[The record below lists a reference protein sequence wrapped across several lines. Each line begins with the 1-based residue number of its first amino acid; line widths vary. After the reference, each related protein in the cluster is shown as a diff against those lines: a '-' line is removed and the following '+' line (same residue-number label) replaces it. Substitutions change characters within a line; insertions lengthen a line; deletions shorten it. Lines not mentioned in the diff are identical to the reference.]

1 MLGDVCETGGMRLTL
16 RGLTLV
22 VLTAVVSLFVGV
34 VPASA
39 HSRLISISPKD
50 GASVPGSPP
59 AIVLTFNEDVNPQ
72 FVSVRVTDGEG
83 TVVAGDDA
91 AAQGPVVTAPV
102 AEPMSA
108 GTYKV
113 TYRVV
118 SADSHPISGSTTFT
132 VEGDAQASPTA
143 PSESP
148 SGSSAAPSASTSSP
162 AAEPSP
168 SESTVAG
175 DTDTAASGGTPAAV
189 WILVFAGLAAAV
201 AATFY
206 AVRRDGAGA

>member
-1 MLGDVCETGGMRLTL
+1 MLRGVCDTGAMRLTL
-16 RGLTLV
+16 RGLILV
-22 VLTAVVSLFVGV
+22 VLTALVGLFVGV

-50 GASVPGSPP
+50 GASVPASPP

-91 AAQGPVVTAPV
+91 AAQGAVVTAPV

-132 VEGDAQASPTA
+132 VAGDAQASPTA
-143 PSESP
+143 GSP
-148 SGSSAAPSASTSSP
+148 SPSATAPEPSASASTPEAS
-162 AAEPSP
+162 PSP
-168 SESTVAG
+168 STTDVAG
-175 DTDTAASGGTPAAV
+175 DADTAASDGPPTFV
-189 WILVFAGLAAAV
+189 WFVLGAGVLAALG
-201 AATFY
+201 AA
-206 AVRRDGAGA
+206 AIAMRRSRNSA

>member
-1 MLGDVCETGGMRLTL
+1 MLRVVCDTGAMRLSL

-22 VLTAVVSLFVGV
+22 VLTAVVGLFVGV

-91 AAQGPVVTAPV
+91 AAQGAVVTAPV

-132 VEGDAQASPTA
+132 VAGDAQASPTA
-143 PSESP
+143 DSP
-148 SGSSAAPSASTSSP
+148 SPSAT
-162 AAEPSP
+162 AAEPSASASTPAVSP
-168 SESTVAG
+168 SPSRTDVAG
-175 DTDTAASGGTPAAV
+175 DAGSAGSDGPPSFVWFVLGAGVIAALGGAVVAMRRSRDTA
-189 WILVFAGLAAAV
+189 
-201 AATFY
+201 
-206 AVRRDGAGA
+206 

>member
-1 MLGDVCETGGMRLTL
+1 MLRDVCDTGAMRLTL

-22 VLTAVVSLFVGV
+22 VLTALVGLFVGV

-50 GASVPGSPP
+50 GASVPASPP

-91 AAQGPVVTAPV
+91 AAQGAVVTAPV

-132 VEGDAQASPTA
+132 VAGDAQASPTA
-143 PSESP
+143 DSP
-148 SGSSAAPSASTSSP
+148 SPSAT
-162 AAEPSP
+162 AAEPSASASTPEASP
-168 SESTVAG
+168 SPSTTDVAG
-175 DTDTAASGGTPAAV
+175 DADTAASDGPPTFV
-189 WILVFAGLAAAV
+189 WFVLGAGVLAALG
-201 AATFY
+201 AA
-206 AVRRDGAGA
+206 AIAMRRSRNSA